1 MENVSENLDPALE
14 PILLM
19 QLTKQGSGFT
29 LKVGD
34 KILPYNPTFRFFMTT
49 TLPNPHYTPETSVKV
64 TILNFAITQAGLE
77 EQMLN
82 LLITLEMPEL
92 QDKKN

>member
-1 MENVSENLDPALE
+1 MRDIEVAVQFGKWVLLENVGEALDPALE

-19 QLTKQGSGFT
+19 QLVKAGSGFV

-34 KILPYNPTFRFFMTT
+34 KPVPYNPTFRFFMTS
-49 TLPNPHYTPETSVKV
+49 TLPNPHYPPETSVKV

-77 EQMLN
+77 E
-82 LLITLEMPEL
+82 
-92 QDKKN
+92 